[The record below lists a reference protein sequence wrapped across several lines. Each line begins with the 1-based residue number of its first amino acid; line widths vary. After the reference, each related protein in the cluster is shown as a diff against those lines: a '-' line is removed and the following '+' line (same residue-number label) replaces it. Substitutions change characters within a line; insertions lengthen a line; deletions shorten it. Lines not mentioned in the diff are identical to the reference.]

1 MKNIIV
7 TGANGQLGN
16 EIRELAS
23 SLKGYQFH
31 FTDYQELDITDAAAV
46 EASFKALQPVFVIN
60 CAAYTAVDKAEE
72 DQEKAYAINAEAVH
86 TIATCCRRYNCQLI
100 HISSDYVYHNGL
112 NRPLLE
118 SDPTLP
124 KGVYAASKL
133 RGDMV
138 ALAADPSTIIVR
150 TSWVYS
156 SFGHNFIK
164 TMIRLGNERD
174 QLGIVYDQIGVPTS
188 AKDIALAIISIMKKV
203 EKEGQ
208 QFGGVY
214 NFAPQGV
221 TCWYD
226 FAKTIFEIEG
236 IDCNVNSI
244 PSKAYPTPAKRP
256 TYSVLDCTKIKETF
270 GLEIPYWKDSVR
282 SCLRVLKEQI
292 TATAN

>member
-16 EIRELAS
+16 EIRVLAP
-23 SLKGYQFH
+23 LFQEYQFH

-46 EASFKALQPVFVIN
+46 KMEFQKLQPAFVIN

-72 DQEKAYAINAEAVH
+72 ERAKSYAINAGAVL
-86 TIATCCRRYNCQLI
+86 TLADCCRNFKCQFI
-100 HISSDYVYHNGL
+100 HVSSDYVYHNGL
-112 NRPLLE
+112 NRPLVE
-118 SDPTLP
+118 TDPTLP

-133 RGDMV
+133 RGDMG
-138 ALAADPSTIIVR
+138 AMAANPTTIIIR

-156 SFGHNFIK
+156 SFGNNFLK
-164 TMIRLGNERD
+164 TMLRLGRERD

-188 AKDIALAIISIMKKV
+188 AKDIAQAILTILQKV
-203 EKEGQ
+203 EVEGQ

-226 FAKTIFEIEG
+226 YAKTIFDLENIT
-236 IDCNVNSI
+236 CTVNSI
-244 PSKAYPTPAKRP
+244 PSKAYPTPAQRP

-270 GLEIPYWKDSVR
+270 GIEIPYWKDSVR
-282 SCLRVLKEQI
+282 DCLQVLKKE
-292 TATAN
+292 TVSLN

>member
-16 EIRELAS
+16 EIRELAPNFQA
-23 SLKGYQFH
+23 YQFH

-46 EASFKALQPVFVIN
+46 KAEFEKLQPVFVIN

-72 DQEKAYAINAEAVH
+72 EKEKSYAINSTAVV
-86 TIATCCRRYNCQLI
+86 TLADCCRYSNSQLI
-100 HISSDYVYHNGL
+100 HVSSDYVYHNGL

-118 SDPTLP
+118 TDPTLP

-133 RGDMV
+133 RGDMG
-138 ALAADPSTIIVR
+138 ALAADPSTIIIR

-156 SFGHNFIK
+156 SFGHNFLK
-164 TMIRLGNERD
+164 TMLRLGNERD

-188 AKDIALAIISIMKKV
+188 AKDIAQTILSILQKV
-203 EKEGQ
+203 ESEGQ

-226 FAKTIFEIEG
+226 FAKTIFEIEN
-236 IDCNVNSI
+236 ITCQVTSI
-244 PSKAYPTPAKRP
+244 PSKAYPTPAQRP

-270 GLEIPYWKDSVR
+270 GIDIPYWKDSVR
-282 SCLRVLKEQI
+282 DCLQVLNQQ
-292 TATAN
+292 AVVMN